1 MYIDTFQHCHFHF
14 QEREVTG
21 VAIYETVDP
30 PSSTHILAPYE
41 EVGVVTEVKS
51 SQDIQLTAN
60 EAYGPI
66 LEEPIQTTPNSAYGQ
81 VAL

>member
-1 MYIDTFQHCHFHF
+1 M
-14 QEREVTG
+14 
-21 VAIYETVDP
+21 YETVDP
-30 PSSTHILAPYE
+30 PPSIHIPAPYE

-66 LEEPIQTTPNSAYGQ
+66 LKGTIKTTPNSVYGQ

>member
-1 MYIDTFQHCHFHF
+1 M
-14 QEREVTG
+14 
-21 VAIYETVDP
+21 YETVDP
-30 PSSTHILAPYE
+30 PSSTHIPAPYE

-66 LEEPIQTTPNSAYGQ
+66 LKGTIQTTPNSANGQ
-81 VAL
+81 VAV

>member
-1 MYIDTFQHCHFHF
+1 MH
-14 QEREVTG
+14 
-21 VAIYETVDP
+21 ETVDP
-30 PSSTHILAPYE
+30 PSSTHIPAPYE

-51 SQDIQLTAN
+51 SRDIQLTAN

-66 LEEPIQTTPNSAYGQ
+66 LKGTIQTTPNSAYGQ